1 MSYKLPYFV
10 IDTETGGLPDKL
22 KKQATTE
29 VALTELAVVVLD
41 NVTLKVIDKGS
52 WLIKPYKEGLIY
64 DPYAAKASGI
74 DKKMC
79 EEQGIDFEQA
89 FKEFLEL
96 IKRNLKATKTKKG
109 YLVGQKFI
117 EFDLDFILN
126 MFDYFLFDASEYF
139 STDFKDTMVF
149 SRDKWPEENKHNLQ
163 VISERL
169 GIPYV
174 DAHRALADA
183 EMTAKVFTEFMKLL
197 RGETVKVEQPNQ
209 TKEEDVQPKKRAK
222 FEL

>member
-1 MSYKLPYFV
+1 V

-22 KKQATTE
+22 KKEALTE
-29 VALTELAVVVLD
+29 VALTELAIVVLD
-41 NVTLKVIDKGS
+41 SITLKVVDKGS

-89 FKEFLEL
+89 FKEFMEL
-96 IKRNLKATKTKKG
+96 IKRNLKAAKVKKG

-126 MFDYFLFDASEYF
+126 MFDYFHFDASEYF
-139 STDFKDTMVF
+139 NTNVKDTMVI
-149 SRDKWPEENKHNLQ
+149 SRDKWPDERKQNLQ
-163 VISERL
+163 AISERL
-169 GIPYV
+169 NIPYV
-174 DAHRALADA
+174 EAHRALPDA
-183 EMTAKVFTEFMKLL
+183 EMTAKVFVEFMKLL
-197 RGETVKVEQPNQ
+197 RGETVKVEQPKQ
-209 TKEEDVQPKKRAK
+209 KEEDVQPKRAK